1 MSPFVKALFQI
12 YMQNLIAGYVEVF
25 ISVWEIF
32 WFIQLDKTQGREL
45 SESSLMSVRV
55 LFCSVSW
62 EEQ

>member
-1 MSPFVKALFQI
+1 MNPFVKALFQI

-25 ISVWEIF
+25 ISVREIF
-32 WFIQLDKTQGREL
+32 WFIQLDKTRGREL

-62 EEQ
+62 EQQ

>member
-32 WFIQLDKTQGREL
+32 WFIQLDKTRGREL
-45 SESSLMSVRV
+45 SESSLMSVRL